1 MMIPCVERGRFLID
15 FLPQHSSFKN
25 KTWVLLQNIREFMK
39 VSRKKKRN
47 RERERSQI
55 QRGTYKNTMKIY
67 TEKGRKRR
75 KPQLLMSNIVIT
87 RIEFIPG
94 SPFFLSWLLAIRPS
108 ER

>member
-47 RERERSQI
+47 REREREREKPDTERHI
-55 QRGTYKNTMKIY
+55 QEHHENIY
-67 TEKGRKRR
+67 RKGK
-75 KPQLLMSNIVIT
+75 KKEGNPNC
-87 RIEFIPG
+87 
-94 SPFFLSWLLAIRPS
+94 
-108 ER
+108 